1 MYAAA
6 LLYPLK
12 KGFPISTYV
21 ETIALTFQSLLVL
34 GTLSHFKGR
43 LKEFFAG
50 KVYMLILLWA
60 CTYKHFYF

>member
-1 MYAAA
+1 MPRCCIFTAA

-12 KGFPISTYV
+12 KGFPVSTYI

-34 GTLSHFKGR
+34 GTLSHFKGK

-50 KVYMLILLWA
+50 KLCCFL
-60 CTYKHFYF
+60 